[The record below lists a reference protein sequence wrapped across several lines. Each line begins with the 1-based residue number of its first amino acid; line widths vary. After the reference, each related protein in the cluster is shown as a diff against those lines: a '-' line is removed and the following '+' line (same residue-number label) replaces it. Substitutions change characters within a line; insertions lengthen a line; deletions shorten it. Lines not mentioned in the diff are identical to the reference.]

1 MYSSFENQWREAL
14 RDAEENPPIDVW
26 RNIETKLDQ
35 EFLAEAIIKNKLVT
49 ASEIPDS
56 FVWDNIASALEED
69 RKPVFFVWFNKYSAT
84 GIAALLLLA
93 LSFSIFKSPF
103 GGTAEN
109 KVSKAS
115 PNFEIPDSKISEN
128 KSEKYVSKST
138 DRGPESEKVF
148 NKTANTA
155 SSIKN
160 QAHIFNSLSNVSK
173 NSKATT
179 ASYDNIVRTEKSV
192 GSESSESSLVS
203 SLAKTF
209 TAMKSLVGKGFD
221 PYGNSF
227 VLKRNK
233 LSYNTPDE
241 YLGDN
246 RNFIQRS
253 WFGLISG
260 ISPFDPNFKISNFER
275 AALVSASD
283 VPVTSFE
290 PNSVSTNPI
299 QRETF
304 AIPLSQPYNDV
315 KAGNSINLGF
325 NYGKRIKNRFS
336 IGTGIRYMAGRSL
349 VASNVYSYN
358 ERTGSVSTFLESY
371 YIRGESSFTNNTVI
385 SSGGDIDNEYKFLM
399 IPLNVGYHL
408 PITQK
413 LEASFITGVSGDFI
427 INNVFDNLPEAG
439 SKLTASN
446 SAYKPLNLSGI
457 AGVKMNYMVRDNWEI
472 SVGSNVQQTLT
483 SGVDRAEGFTFKP
496 RYLGINY
503 GVNYRFN

>member
-69 RKPVFFVWFNKYSAT
+69 RKPVFFMWFNKYTAT

-103 GGTAEN
+103 GTAEN

-115 PNFEIPDSKISEN
+115 TSIEIPDSKISEN
-128 KSEKYVSKST
+128 KSEKHVTESA
-138 DRGPESEKVF
+138 DRGPKSEIAF
-148 NKTANTA
+148 NKTGKST
-155 SSIKN
+155 SSISNKVDGL
-160 QAHIFNSLSNVSK
+160 NSLSNVSK
-173 NSKATT
+173 TSKATT
-179 ASYDNIVRTEKSV
+179 ASSDNIISSERSV
-192 GSESSESSLVS
+192 GSESSEASLV
-203 SLAKTF
+203 KTF
-209 TAMKSLVGKGFD
+209 MALKTLLGKGFD

-241 YLGDN
+241 YLAN
-246 RNFIQRS
+246 NKNFIQRS
-253 WFGLISG
+253 WFGLMSG

-315 KAGNSINLGF
+315 KAGNSINIGF

-408 PITQK
+408 PITEK

>member
-14 RDAEENPPIDVW
+14 QDAEENPPIDVW
-26 RNIETKLDQ
+26 KNIENKLDQ
-35 EFLAEAIIKNKLVT
+35 EFSAEAVIKNKLVT

-56 FVWDNIASALEED
+56 FVWDNIASALEKE
-69 RKPVFFVWFNKYSAT
+69 RKPILFVWFNKYAAA

-93 LSFSIFKSPF
+93 FSFSIIKSPF
-103 GGTAEN
+103 STPE
-109 KVSKAS
+109 KQVSKTFPIFKAQDAQS
-115 PNFEIPDSKISEN
+115 STNDLKDYSTENSTSKHLEGEVTS
-128 KSEKYVSKST
+128 
-138 DRGPESEKVF
+138 
-148 NKTANTA
+148 NKTADANTILSSKTNILKTNKKFALNFKDISA
-155 SSIKN
+155 SFDNETISER
-160 QAHIFNSLSNVSK
+160 SLEIDSSK
-173 NSKATT
+173 P
-179 ASYDNIVRTEKSV
+179 D
-192 GSESSESSLVS
+192 LVS
-203 SLAKTF
+203 NIEDTFKTLK
-209 TAMKSLVGKGFD
+209 TLLGKGFD
-221 PYGNSF
+221 AYGNSF
-227 VLKRNK
+227 VLTRSK
-233 LSYNTPDE
+233 LSYNTPE
-241 YLGDN
+241 EILVAN

-253 WFGLISG
+253 WFGLMSG
-260 ISPFDPNFKISNFER
+260 VSPFDPNFKISNFER

-283 VPVTSFE
+283 VLITSFE

-315 KAGNSINLGF
+315 KPGNSINIGF

-371 YIRGESSFTNNTVI
+371 YIRRESSLTNNTVI
-385 SSGGDIDNEYKFLM
+385 SSGADIDNDYQFLM

-413 LEASFITGVSGDFI
+413 LEASFMTGISGDFI
-427 INNVFDNLPEAG
+427 INNVFDNLPESG
-439 SKLTASN
+439 SRLTASN

-457 AGVKMNYMVRDNWEI
+457 AGVNMNYMIRDNWQI
-472 SVGSNVQQTLT
+472 SVGSNLQQTLT
-483 SGVDRAEGFTFKP
+483 SGVDKTEGFTFKP

-503 GVNYRFN
+503 GINYRFN